1 MANAGR
7 IYCMTA
13 AGRQAWESEDASVP
27 AAYRRILGMAAT
39 ETHADVMRGYLRR
52 YPDALIF
59 EWLAELE
66 ELGLLEPHAGEQAH
80 DLDFTG
86 SFPLPRLIAE
96 DQARVAKDTVAAG
109 GALQRKGVYLAA
121 DRLKHRPASPKT
133 PAQTTVLI
141 VEDDLDQLAL
151 ADLRVKMAGFVVR
164 TADSAKALRDA
175 LAEHGAPDVLLLDV
189 MLPDGD
195 GFDILASLR
204 SHPAHALLPIVML
217 TVKDDPND
225 IRRGLTLGA
234 DGYVTK
240 PYSKKLLADTLRQ
253 VLKLALPAS

>member
-7 IYCMTA
+7 IYRMTA

-27 AAYRRILGMAAT
+27 AAYRRILGMVDT
-39 ETHADVMRGYLRR
+39 ETHFEVLRGYLRR

-66 ELGLLEPHAGEQAH
+66 EIGLLESHPGEQAH

-121 DRLKHRPASPKT
+121 DRLKHRPASTKT
-133 PAQTTVLI
+133 PADTTVLI
-141 VEDDLDQLAL
+141 VEDDPDQLML

-164 TADSAKALRDA
+164 TADSAKALREA
-175 LAEHGAPDVLLLDV
+175 LEEHGAPDVLLLDV

-204 SHPAHALLPIVML
+204 KHQAYALLPIVML

-225 IRRGLTLGA
+225 IRRGLTTGA
-234 DGYVTK
+234 DGYITK

-253 VLKLALPAS
+253 VLKLAPPAG

>member
-7 IYCMTA
+7 LYRMSA
-13 AGRQAWESEDASVP
+13 AGRLAWKSEDAAVP
-27 AAYRRILGMAAT
+27 AAYRRILGMVDT
-39 ETHADVMRGYLRR
+39 ETHSDVIRGYLRR

-66 ELGLLEPHAGEQAH
+66 ELGLLESRPGEQQH

-86 SFPLPRLIAE
+86 NFALPMLIAE
-96 DQARVAKDTVAAG
+96 DQARVANDTVAAG

-121 DRLKHRPASPKT
+121 DRLKHRPASTKT
-133 PAQTTVLI
+133 PADTTVLV
-141 VEDDLDQLAL
+141 VEDEPDQLAL
-151 ADLRVKMAGFVVR
+151 ADLRMKMAGFVVR
-164 TADSAKALRDA
+164 TADSAKALHDA
-175 LAEHGAPDVLLLDV
+175 LAKHDAPDVLLLDV
-189 MLPDGD
+189 LLPDGD

-240 PYSKKLLADTLRQ
+240 PYSKRLLADTLRQ
-253 VLKLALPAS
+253 VLKLAPGA